1 MSMRSYE
8 HVKIER
14 LGFEG
19 EVDLFFVC
27 VCVCVCVAFAMMLP
41 SSPLDCEVRC

>member
-1 MSMRSYE
+1 MSSYE
-8 HVKIER
+8 HVKIKQ

-19 EVDLFFVC
+19 EVDLFLC
-27 VCVCVCVAFAMMLP
+27 VCVCVCDAFAMMLP